1 MIWGYTQFSEKE
13 TKIATVTI
21 LTIHSWCSLIF
32 SWNRSSSYG
41 QQKLRMTDHSPG
53 PWGED
58 KLRMISR
65 PIGGASCNPH
75 IKSRYIWIIYD
86 DMVWWFVQPSYLVS
100 FSIKIIKQHK
110 LLNNKLTTSNNIHE
124 TLLLNIICSVV
135 Q

>member
-1 MIWGYTQFSEKE
+1 MIWGYTQFSEKV

-21 LTIHSWCSLIF
+21 HSWFSLIF

-86 DMVWWFVQPSYLVS
+86 DMVWWFVQPSYILG
-100 FSIKIIKQHK
+100 FILRQNYQATQIIEQQINNIKQHPW
-110 LLNNKLTTSNNIHE
+110 
-124 TLLLNIICSVV
+124 NIITKHYL
-135 Q
+135 